1 MFFPKGND
9 IWVNL
14 RTLFIDMDRF
24 LIFLKKEGFTG
35 YVHFIFSDRQS
46 MIFFQEGD
54 VINGIE
60 EIEEERKSGPGTVKE
75 ILEQAR
81 REKNGKI
88 TVSKLSL
95 DLVLTLSEIFYF
107 PVKLVYKGLSSEFS
121 HLGLFIAKLKN
132 EAFTGYIEVRF
143 PDEKQGIISLDRGKI
158 KNILIQESQFRIKKE
173 RQTYLKLANLEIVE
187 EAQRKEAIFDV
198 FSAY

>member
-95 DLVLTLSEIFYF
+95 DLVLTLSEIFLL
-107 PVKLVYKGLSSEFS
+107 P
-121 HLGLFIAKLKN
+121 
-132 EAFTGYIEVRF
+132 R
-143 PDEKQGIISLDRGKI
+143 
-158 KNILIQESQFRIKKE
+158 
-173 RQTYLKLANLEIVE
+173 
-187 EAQRKEAIFDV
+187 
-198 FSAY
+198 

>member
-1 MFFPKGND
+1 MLFPKGDD

-14 RTLFIDMDRF
+14 RTSFIDVDRL

-35 YVHFIFSDRQS
+35 YVHFIFLNRESLV
-46 MIFFQEGD
+46 FFQEGD

-121 HLGLFIAKLKN
+121 HLGLFIAKLKD
-132 EAFTGYIEVRF
+132 EAFTGYIEVHF
-143 PDEKQGIISLDRGKI
+143 PDKKQGIISLDKGKI
-158 KNILIQESQFRIKKE
+158 KAIITQESRFRVKKE
-173 RQTYLKLANLEIVE
+173 RQTHLKLANLKIVE
-187 EAQRKEAIFDV
+187 EAQRKGAIFDV